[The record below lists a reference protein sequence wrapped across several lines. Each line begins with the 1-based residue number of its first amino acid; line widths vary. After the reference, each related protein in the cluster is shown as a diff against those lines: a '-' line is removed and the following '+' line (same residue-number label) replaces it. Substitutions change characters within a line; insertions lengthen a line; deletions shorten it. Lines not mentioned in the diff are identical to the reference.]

1 MLWVTFQKGNLLKM
15 RMISID
21 LPENIVLAT
30 GQPPEEFIKEA
41 KFLLALKLF
50 EMGRISSGRA
60 AEMCD
65 RPRVDFLLA
74 VGKMGV
80 AVVDLDDNE
89 MDREFASRS

>member
-1 MLWVTFQKGNLLKM
+1 M
-15 RMISID
+15 RTISIN

-65 RPRVDFLLA
+65 MPRLDFLLS
-74 VGKMGV
+74 VSRMGITV
-80 AVVDLDDNE
+80 ADLDESE
-89 MDREFASRS
+89 MDREFADG